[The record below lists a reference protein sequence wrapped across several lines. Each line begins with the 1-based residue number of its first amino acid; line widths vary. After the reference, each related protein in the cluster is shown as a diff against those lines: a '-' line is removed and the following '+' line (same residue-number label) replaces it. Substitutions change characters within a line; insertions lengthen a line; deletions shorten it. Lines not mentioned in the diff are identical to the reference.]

1 MSKDRPRRDPVEQ
14 GLSKLI
20 IAMPLLAL
28 RMLSLLLLAARR
40 FSVRRVPVWLFKPLE
55 RATLA
60 LTHTARRLQSGS
72 LNLYLGVI
80 GVILVL
86 ILATIL
92 F

>member
-1 MSKDRPRRDPVEQ
+1 MQAHNCRAVAR
-14 GLSKLI
+14 
-20 IAMPLLAL
+20 LADAFPPAPCRKTL
-28 RMLSLLLLAARR
+28 
-40 FSVRRVPVWLFKPLE
+40 SVRRVPVWLFKPLE
-55 RATLA
+55 RATLT